1 MDERQVLKEELIGL
15 KGELSNLQLKIENLE
30 LKINNIDNKISLS
43 KMEDKSV
50 KKIGIPIPIGG
61 NISLPNEE
69 KNDKFN
75 DNIAAMEIPK
85 PIIEHNKP
93 KLESVVGTPLIQ
105 YVDNNDFIEPNSTP
119 LKRTIEKKESLE
131 TNVGK
136 HVMGVLASILIF
148 IGLSSFIV
156 LMLDSMSEV
165 VKMCLMYVFSGG
177 LLGLGLWRNSKKQTG
192 FSTSITAC
200 GMGSIYISLFMTLT
214 YFQFINDFVFF
225 ILLAVWAIISLIL
238 ERSIKSSS
246 FNIIGI
252 IGISLSVIMGV
263 FSEPTE
269 IQSVLIVMFFTV
281 FGSLY
286 FIDSIKGSSAV
297 SVTISIINAIT
308 SLIVTIFAMDMI
320 EFDATVLGYIGVL
333 MLIVYSLVHFGI
345 ITLGYAKK
353 WNINDGASVILWLS
367 VFVNSIIQFTFIG
380 NEVEFLYTTL
390 GALFTFIAFVSYII
404 IAEYSNKNNLCSNLI
419 RYMVTIPSLIVVTIF
434 WFILFAETNMYMF
447 GLLPIFGSLL
457 IYGLKYNVKSYVLL
471 SNILL
476 SGYSIMLFFTS
487 LFEVS
492 YNSLEY
498 TYIVYIISHI
508 ILFIGTQFIFRK
520 DDFYEKFKSINL
532 TVIGLGIATLVYL
545 LSEAYTS
552 SEYLGVFGLVVVL
565 GIMVLFALLSNY
577 CCKWNSDDLSK
588 QIGHTIYFRIL
599 NAILLLV
606 GLTVL
611 CNYSVD
617 EFVYKVCLII
627 ITSIQCFVGVK
638 ETLLNRNYNGWSG
651 FYIGLKFTLYLNIV
665 LFSFIN
671 YSEFAFICSILC
683 LLLAIISI
691 WFGFNKQIKSFR
703 LYGLYLSI
711 FSVLKLILVDLT
723 YDNSLLRVVGFIGA
737 GILCF
742 VIVWIYNKMS
752 ENSNIVSGKDNQYIE
767 E

>member
-1 MDERQVLKEELIGL
+1 
-15 KGELSNLQLKIENLE
+15 
-30 LKINNIDNKISLS
+30 
-43 KMEDKSV
+43 
-50 KKIGIPIPIGG
+50 
-61 NISLPNEE
+61 
-69 KNDKFN
+69 
-75 DNIAAMEIPK
+75 
-85 PIIEHNKP
+85 
-93 KLESVVGTPLIQ
+93 
-105 YVDNNDFIEPNSTP
+105 
-119 LKRTIEKKESLE
+119 
-131 TNVGK
+131 
-136 HVMGVLASILIF
+136 
-148 IGLSSFIV
+148 
-156 LMLDSMSEV
+156 
-165 VKMCLMYVFSGG
+165 
-177 LLGLGLWRNSKKQTG
+177 
-192 FSTSITAC
+192 
-200 GMGSIYISLFMTLT
+200 
-214 YFQFINDFVFF
+214 
-225 ILLAVWAIISLIL
+225 
-238 ERSIKSSS
+238 
-246 FNIIGI
+246 
-252 IGISLSVIMGV
+252 
-263 FSEPTE
+263 
-269 IQSVLIVMFFTV
+269 
-281 FGSLY
+281 
-286 FIDSIKGSSAV
+286 
-297 SVTISIINAIT
+297 
-308 SLIVTIFAMDMI
+308 
-320 EFDATVLGYIGVL
+320 
-333 MLIVYSLVHFGI
+333 
-345 ITLGYAKK
+345 
-353 WNINDGASVILWLS
+353 
-367 VFVNSIIQFTFIG
+367 
-380 NEVEFLYTTL
+380 
-390 GALFTFIAFVSYII
+390 
-404 IAEYSNKNNLCSNLI
+404 
-419 RYMVTIPSLIVVTIF
+419 
-434 WFILFAETNMYMF
+434 
-447 GLLPIFGSLL
+447 
-457 IYGLKYNVKSYVLL
+457 
-471 SNILL
+471 
-476 SGYSIMLFFTS
+476 MLFFTS